1 MSFDT
6 LSLRTKALVPMAL
19 MGIVIV
25 AMVAVGGLKLSGLS
39 ATAGDVIERRALGT
53 LALSRTRGLLMGA
66 AYDVFGALDFGGDAM
81 QGRNAAAAF
90 PAAVDEAGKRFDEA
104 IQLLPEKADEIVVLR
119 QRFRTI
125 ADAAQKPFKVAQD
138 ASSSLIEGL
147 PLEPADV
154 DKLADGVKQLA
165 AVDPQLRA
173 LVNDLGNFERALHD
187 EDVNFAANLRSQ
199 ARAALWRLGLVGL
212 IATALAGVASIRIS
226 SATVARPLARL
237 GAAMAALAAGDASV
251 EIEGQNCR
259 DEIGGMSRAVEV
271 FKRNALDRMR
281 LESEAAAERAR
292 AEAERERSAAELAR
306 TAAEQR
312 EAMRCLGAG
321 LKGLAAGDLT
331 VKLGDG
337 VAAAYA
343 QMRNDFNE
351 SIDKL
356 MATIVTVIGSSAT
369 IETGAR
375 EVKETADEL
384 SRRAAHQASTLEET
398 SAALTEITETVQ
410 KSADGT
416 RRAREVA
423 QAADADAREGA
434 AVVVQAVDAMTAIA
448 GSAQEIGQI
457 IGVIDEIAFQTN
469 LLALNASIEA
479 ARAGEAGRGFA
490 VVASEVRALAQ
501 RSAQAAKE
509 IKALIAG
516 SNAQVEIGVR
526 LVGATG
532 SSLQR
537 IATQVAEMNAVA
549 GEIAV
554 GAQQQAAALRQVN
567 GAIEEMNRA
576 TQENATMVEESTA
589 AGHSLAEQSVSLSR
603 LVSQFRIADGSGE
616 TAFAAQNAAGSA
628 TARRPFPP
636 QPRVATSVTT
646 RAPFPPP
653 VDPAQSA
660 RRPSA
665 A

>member
-19 MGIVIV
+19 MGFVII
-25 AMVAVGGLKLSGLS
+25 AMVVLGGLKLSGLS
-39 ATAGDVIERRALGT
+39 ATTGDVIERRALGA
-53 LALSRTRGLLMGA
+53 LALSRVRGVLMGA

-90 PAAVDEAGKRFDEA
+90 PGAVEEAGQRFDEA

-119 QRFRTI
+119 QRFQTI
-125 ADAAQKPFKVAQD
+125 ADAAQKPFKAAQD

-147 PLEPADV
+147 PLEQADL
-154 DKLADGVKQLA
+154 DKLAGGVKQLA

-173 LVNDLGNFERALHD
+173 LVNDLGNYERALHD
-187 EDVNFAANLRSQ
+187 EDVASAANLRSQ
-199 ARAALWRLGLVGL
+199 ARAALWTLGLVGL
-212 IATALAGVASIRIS
+212 MATALAAAASMWIS

-237 GAAMAALAAGDASV
+237 GAAMDALAASDASV
-251 EIEGQNCR
+251 EIEGQNHR
-259 DEIGGMSRAVEV
+259 DEVGAMSRAVEV
-271 FKRNALDRMR
+271 FRRNALDRTR

-292 AEAERERSAAELAR
+292 AEAERARSATELAR
-306 TAAEQR
+306 TASEQC

-331 VKLGDG
+331 VNLGDG

-343 QMRNDFNE
+343 QMRDDFND

-356 MATIVTVIGSSAT
+356 KATIVTVIGSSAT
-369 IETGAR
+369 IETSAK
-375 EVKETADEL
+375 EVKGTADEL

-416 RRAREVA
+416 RRARELA
-423 QAADADAREGA
+423 QAADADAKAGA
-434 AVVVQAVDAMTAIA
+434 AVVVQAVDAMGAIA

-490 VVASEVRALAQ
+490 VVASEVRALAL

-516 SNAQVEIGVR
+516 SNAQVEFGVR

-532 SSLQR
+532 RSLQR
-537 IATQVAEMNAVA
+537 IATQVAEMNAVV

-554 GAQQQAAALRQVN
+554 GAQQQATALRQVN

-576 TQENATMVEESTA
+576 TQENAAMVEESTA

-603 LVSQFRIADGSGE
+603 LVSQFRIAGGSGE
-616 TAFAAQNAAGSA
+616 KSEERLRAALAQAAPHVFDGRQA
-628 TARRPFPP
+628 EPAETDLVDTTQPLGRR
-636 QPRVATSVTT
+636 RGA
-646 RAPFPPP
+646 
-653 VDPAQSA
+653 
-660 RRPSA
+660 
-665 A
+665 